1 MSSPPQRATH
11 SPGQARKL
19 RVGVVGVG
27 YLGRFHARIYSDMP
41 DVELVGVADID
52 PQAAHT
58 VADAHNCAAYTA
70 AEELVDKV
78 DAVSIVVPTVSHLS
92 VARPF
97 LERGIHTLLE
107 KPIAP
112 TYEEAREIVEV
123 AERDGAILQVGH
135 LERFNAGVMA
145 LAEHVQDARFI
156 EVHRLGPF
164 VDRATDVDVVTDLM
178 IHDID
183 IAMSLVRTTIT
194 DIAAV
199 GIPVLTAHVDIANAR
214 LEFANG
220 AVANVTASRVS
231 NKKFRRIRVFGQHS
245 YYGLNYID
253 QQLEIVQ
260 AKPGTGA
267 GGRGEIVTEQLVIQP
282 RPPLD
287 VELEHFVRAVREQ
300 RAPLVDGRVGLEA
313 VRVAEL
319 VREKIAASQAR
330 GQTVRSEE

>member
-1 MSSPPQRATH
+1 M
-11 SPGQARKL
+11 
-19 RVGVVGVG
+19 RVGVIGVG
-27 YLGRFHARIYSDMP
+27 YLGRFHARIYADMP

-52 PQAAHT
+52 AQAAQTTAKTHG
-58 VADAHNCAAYTA
+58 CAAYTNA
-70 AEELVDKV
+70 NELVDKV
-78 DAVSIVVPTVSHLS
+78 DAVSIVVPTVAHLS

-112 TYEEAREIVEV
+112 TYEEALKIVEL
-123 AERDGAILQVGH
+123 AERDGVILQIGH

-145 LAEHVQDARFI
+145 LAERVQDARFI

-183 IAMSLVRTTIT
+183 IAMSLVKARIA
-194 DIAAV
+194 DVAAV
-199 GIPVLTAHVDIANAR
+199 GIPVLTTHVDIANAR
-214 LEFANG
+214 LVFDNG

-231 NKKFRRIRVFGQHS
+231 NKKFRRIRVFGQNS

-253 QQLEIVQ
+253 QQLEVVQ
-260 AKPGTGA
+260 AKLA
-267 GGRGEIVTEQLVIQP
+267 SEGERPQIVSEQLEIQP

-287 VELEHFVRAVREQ
+287 VELEHFVQSVRD
-300 RAPLVDGRVGLEA
+300 RRPPLVDGRVGLEA
-313 VRVAEL
+313 IRVAEL
-319 VREKIAASQAR
+319 VREKIAASQR
-330 GQTVRSEE
+330 